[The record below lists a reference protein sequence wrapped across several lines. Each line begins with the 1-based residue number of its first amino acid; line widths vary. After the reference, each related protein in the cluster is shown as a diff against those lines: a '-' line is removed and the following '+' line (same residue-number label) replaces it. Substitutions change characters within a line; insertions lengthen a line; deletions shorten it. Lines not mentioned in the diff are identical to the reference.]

1 MKKTIRDIDV
11 SGQRVLLRVD
21 YNVPMNAELKITDDT
36 RITAT
41 LPTINY
47 LINHGAK
54 VIICSHLG
62 RPNGQVDTKL
72 SLRPILARLSKLL
85 DKPISFCEDIFDK
98 STSELVEKM
107 NNGDVLMLENIRF
120 FPGEETNDEK
130 LAKALANLA
139 DIFVFDAFA
148 TAHRKHAS
156 TYGVA
161 KLVPTVAGFLVEQ
174 ELKVFDKVLKD
185 PDHPFV
191 AILGGA
197 KVSDKLPVIQN
208 LLDKV
213 DTILIGGGMAYTFI
227 KSIGGNVGTSIVDNT
242 KLELAKNILDEA
254 KEKNVKIL
262 LPIDNIGA
270 KEFSE
275 ESEIKRFNS
284 GFFADD
290 YQGMDIGPKTIKA
303 FKKVIKK
310 AKTIVWNGPLGVY
323 EYEKFKHGTNKIA
336 KYVAKSKA
344 ISLIGGGD
352 SIAAIHSIGVT
363 KKVTHMSTGG
373 GASLML
379 LQGKQLPCIEL
390 IQEK

>member
-213 DTILIGGGMAYTFI
+213 DTILISGGMAYTFI

>member
-275 ESEIKRFNS
+275 ESEIKSFNS